1 MKNKVVVITLP
12 MERMRRCSFSEEDCR
27 KFVWKRKI
35 SAFCGMASPAF
46 MVCFP
51 LYLAALGG
59 GLSPS
64 DLAIL
69 PLPFI
74 PALFIAFSLRPN
86 KEELQDIMKRWEKYE
101 TLFATTEAKGCDP
114 EMTIREISRR
124 TNVDEERVREDISWM
139 QELGLVSYR
148 WYNADTGV
156 LYLPAMSVEEYGK
169 LFPEE
174 NTDEEERTAPAE
186 AETEETEKAGEEES
200 TLQADLGD
208 YAEKIA
214 ELNGMIRDKEMSRKL
229 STLETT
235 VLGVMA
241 YVEKH
246 PENEPQARG
255 LADYYLP
262 TIIKLLSS
270 YAELEEQPVKTR
282 KTEKIKEDIE
292 RSVDTMNK
300 AIGNM
305 FKKMLEDTEAD
316 ISADIS
322 VMTTKA
328 VMDGLLPGETA
339 ELHSGSDF

>member
-27 KFVWKRKI
+27 KFIWKRKI

-101 TLFATTEAKGCDP
+101 TLFATAEAKGCDP
-114 EMTIREISRR
+114 EMTVKEISRR
-124 TNVDEERVREDISWM
+124 TNVDEGRVREDISWM

-174 NTDEEERTAPAE
+174 DTDEERTAPAE
-186 AETEETEKAGEEES
+186 AETEETDEEES
-200 TLQADLGD
+200 ALQADLGD
-208 YAEKIA
+208 YAEKVA
-214 ELNGMIRDKEMSRKL
+214 ELNGVIRDKEMSRNL
-229 STLETT
+229 STLEAT

-246 PENEPQARG
+246 PENEPHARK

-262 TIIKLLSS
+262 TILKLISS
-270 YAELEEQPVKTR
+270 YAELEKQPVRTR

-292 RSVDTMNK
+292 NSVGTMNG
-300 AIGNM
+300 AVMNL
-305 FKKMLEDTEAD
+305 FKKMLEDMEDD